1 MSPET
6 VIMGMPGRSTIV
18 RRRHVLEEDR
28 LEGGSITV
36 SVHVAPVFLLELLTF
51 LLSGFLAWV

>member
-1 MSPET
+1 
-6 VIMGMPGRSTIV
+6 MGMPGRSTIV